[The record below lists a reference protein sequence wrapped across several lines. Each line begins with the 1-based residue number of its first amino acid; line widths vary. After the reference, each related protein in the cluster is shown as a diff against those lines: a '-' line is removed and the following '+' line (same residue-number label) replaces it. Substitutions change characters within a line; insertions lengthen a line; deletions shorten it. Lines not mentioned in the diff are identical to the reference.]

1 MANEPQPQYREH
13 VERREYPG
21 QLIGQSVALWLLVAL
36 VFFLN
41 VQIMQL
47 SGQMKQL
54 QGEQRNTSLVPTGP
68 APDSAMKT
76 TPDYQAELESMIGK
90 MDRMTTSL
98 ESIDETVGNIH
109 TELRGGGAPAGVNQP
124 GSYPG
129 Q

>member
-1 MANEPQPQYREH
+1 MANDPQPRQY

-47 SGQMKQL
+47 SGQMRQL
-54 QGEQRNTSLVPTGP
+54 QGDQQNTSLVPTGP

-76 TPDYQAELESMIGK
+76 TPDYQAELESIIGK
-90 MDRMTTSL
+90 MDRMGTSL
-98 ESIDETVGNIH
+98 ESIDENVTSIH
-109 TELRGGGAPAGVNQP
+109 NELRGGGTPGGVNQP
-124 GSYPG
+124 GGYPG